1 MNYSKNYIHNSFQL
15 NGYSFSNSAEL
26 LNYRSKIS
34 KDVFLFLEEW
44 FSDSNSVIIQT
55 SGSTGKPKNIELQKE
70 RMFNSAIA
78 TGNYFNLKAETT
90 ALLCLP
96 ASYVAG
102 KMMLIRALTLGWSL
116 DIVTPNS
123 NPLQNVPKI
132 YDFSAMVP
140 LQVENSINYLDKIR
154 KLIVGG
160 GVVSNPLLAKL
171 QNVSTDVFA
180 TYGMTE
186 TITHIA
192 VKKLNNFST
201 LKTNFNRSNFYKT
214 LPNVTIYVDERNCL
228 VINAVKVSEKVLFT
242 NDVVRLISDTQFE
255 WLGRFDNVINSGGV
269 KLQPEVIESKLVKV
283 LQKPF
288 FVAGILDDLLGSKLI
303 LIIEDTDDNTSE
315 KKEGIINK
323 IKSLNLFTKF
333 EIPKEIYFL
342 PEFMYTESSKIQRNK
357 TLNLLKL

>member
-1 MNYSKNYIHNSFQL
+1 MNYSKNFIHNSFRL
-15 NGYSFSNSAEL
+15 NGNSFTNFTEV
-26 LNYRSKIS
+26 LNYTAKIS
-34 KDVFLFLEEW
+34 NDVFLFLEEW
-44 FSDSNSVIIQT
+44 FSESNSVIIRT

-70 RMFNSAIA
+70 KMFNSAIA
-78 TGNYFNLKAETT
+78 TGNYFGLKAETT

-96 ASYVAG
+96 INYVAG

-116 DIVTPNS
+116 DIVQSNA
-123 NPLQNVPKI
+123 NPLENVSKM

-160 GVVSNPLLAKL
+160 GVVSNPLLIKL

-192 VKKLNNFST
+192 VKKLNNFSP
-201 LKTNFNRSNFYKT
+201 LKTNFNKSNYYTT
-214 LPNVTIYVDERNCL
+214 LPNVSIYIDERSCL
-228 VINAVKVSEKVLFT
+228 VIKALKVSEKILFT

-269 KLQPEVIESKLVKV
+269 KLQPELIESKLVKV
-283 LQKPF
+283 LEKPF
-288 FVAGILDDLLGSKLI
+288 FVAGISDELFGSKLI
-303 LIIEDTDDNTSE
+303 LVVEDFISNTQE
-315 KKEGIINK
+315 LKIDIINNMR
-323 IKSLNLFTKF
+323 SLGVFTKF
-333 EIPKEIYFL
+333 ELPKEIYFL
-342 PEFMYTESSKIQRNK
+342 PEFKYTESGKIQRNE
-357 TLNLLKL
+357 TLSLIGF